1 MEAALSFSLFLL
13 LASLFFSIFAGQ
25 MLSLRLQ
32 KALDGLGENVSEW
45 SSLLSFTDLSSGT
58 LLGDL
63 VEGGAIGG
71 ALSGDREDLAAL
83 LSGEADIKEE
93 LKLFLLEKGSALIW
107 QEAVKLILIEQVGRD
122 YLEASCLEGGVGGL
136 SLADSSLRDRDL
148 DLVLCFRVRS
158 FFSWPLAVS
167 YPVTLRSCR
176 RLWIG
181 TASLQSLLPE
191 EEAEETVFVT
201 LKGKVYHRTL
211 ECRSLS
217 VHPHRIT
224 AAQLAT
230 ERNNSG
236 GKYYP
241 CESCCGGRAV
251 KQGDLY
257 VTDDGTRY
265 HVRIDCSKLVRNI
278 REIPLSEAAAD
289 YRPCAYCGGE

>member
-1 MEAALSFSLFLL
+1 MKKLMVVAL
-13 LASLFFSIFAGQ
+13 G
-25 MLSLRLQ
+25 
-32 KALDGLGENVSEW
+32 ALCGCQLWNSEPTVRYVDE
-45 SSLLSFTDLSSGT
+45 FDLSG
-58 LLGDL
+58 
-63 VEGGAIGG
+63 
-71 ALSGDREDLAAL
+71 
-83 LSGEADIKEE
+83 
-93 LKLFLLEKGSALIW
+93 
-107 QEAVKLILIEQVGRD
+107 
-122 YLEASCLEGGVGGL
+122 
-136 SLADSSLRDRDL
+136 
-148 DLVLCFRVRS
+148 
-158 FFSWPLAVS
+158 AVS
-167 YPVTLRSCR
+167 GYGKR
-176 RLWIG
+176 
-181 TASLQSLLPE
+181 
-191 EEAEETVFVT
+191 TVALKSADGHPLT

-265 HVRIDCSKLVRNI
+265 HVRLDCSKLVRNI